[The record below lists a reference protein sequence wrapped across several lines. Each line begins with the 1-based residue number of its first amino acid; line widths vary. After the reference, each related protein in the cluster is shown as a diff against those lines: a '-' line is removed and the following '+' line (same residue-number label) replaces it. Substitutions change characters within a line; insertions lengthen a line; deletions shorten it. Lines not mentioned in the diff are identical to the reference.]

1 MAENEYTI
9 KDPILAQAWEALI
22 KQKYF
27 TFINGELVVDAA
39 AAKRIYAVI
48 GAGYELQDVNKEVL
62 TKKDF
67 EKMYLKKTSVF
78 LQYPVYESHQA
89 KPKINITINWKEAID
104 VEDFDK
110 DQLNSEEEET
120 ASLKQVVYI
129 FVGYNSKGEMGVDV
143 GQTSRTLKTRTS
155 EHTDGKDYLEGYP
168 NKQVVYCG
176 NVTCARTIDRAM
188 LEQIEG
194 IFIQYLNGCQEGK
207 YHLCNDTK
215 LHNSKSP
222 YIIGHIYNED
232 TPNDLSNILPTYIA
246 EEDTPKRG
254 KH

>member
-9 KDPILAQAWEALI
+9 KDPILSQAWEALI

-67 EKMYLKKTSVF
+67 EKMYLKKSSVF

-155 EHTDGKDYLEGYP
+155 EHTDDKDYLEGYP

-176 NVTCARTIDRAM
+176 DVTCARTIDRAM

-194 IFIQYLNGCQEGK
+194 VLIQYLSCHQNEK
-207 YHLCNDTK
+207 YNLCNDKKVDST
-215 LHNSKSP
+215 STP
-222 YIIGHIYNED
+222 YAIGHIYNED
-232 TPNDLSNILPTYIA
+232 TPTKLFGILPTYIP
-246 EEDTPKRG
+246 EED
-254 KH
+254 